1 MINSLSSAAG
11 AWPQTDNGER
21 TGFSGLA
28 EDHADSVFGNP
39 IADVAAKVAAQVAAE
54 ATAQPLSK
62 TLLDVMKH
70 LPPEKPLGAVAKE
83 ALKERLPEDERL
95 AYELGG
101 EKGLKEYQAMKP
113 LLPEWARNP
122 AVIQEL
128 TKRLEHL
135 QK

>member
-11 AWPQTDNGER
+11 AWPQTDNGGH

-28 EDHADSVFGNP
+28 EDYVESVFGKP
-39 IADVAAKVAAQVAAE
+39 IVDVAAKVAAQVAAE
-54 ATAQPLSK
+54 AKARPLSEI
-62 TLLDVMKH
+62 LLDAIKD
-70 LPPEKPLGAVAKE
+70 LPKEKPLGAVAKE
-83 ALKERLPEDERL
+83 VLKERLPEDERL
-95 AYELGG
+95 AYDLGG

-113 LLPEWARNP
+113 HLPEWARNP

-128 TKRLEHL
+128 TKRL